1 MRRETKGI
9 HHEEH
14 EGARRKPDLGI
25 SFVFFVS
32 FVVQDFEFA
41 APTRIIRE
49 YA

>member
-9 HHEEH
+9 HYEEH
-14 EGARRKPDLGI
+14 EVARRKPGLGI
-25 SFVFFVS
+25 FFVS

-49 YA
+49 Y